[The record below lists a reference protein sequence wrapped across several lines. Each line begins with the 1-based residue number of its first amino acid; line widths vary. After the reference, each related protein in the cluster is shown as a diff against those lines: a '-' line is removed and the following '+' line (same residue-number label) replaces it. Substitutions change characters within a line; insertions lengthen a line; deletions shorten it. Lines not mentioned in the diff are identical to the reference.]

1 MHLSDNFSLTI
12 PTTRHCRSTP
22 KKRKSGKGKNDR
34 KTEEDQED
42 KKAKTGRKGRDG
54 RDIARRPDV
63 AYLFRLQRHNL
74 RSLTH
79 HPSTVIHYHQQALP
93 CRTPDRLSMSNQ
105 LTVKS
110 FHFDDENLETSLSL
124 EKKLC
129 RTNLICIV
137 ISFPS

>member
-79 HPSTVIHYHQQALP
+79 PIIQVQSFITTNKPCLAELP
-93 CRTPDRLSMSNQ
+93 IDCQCRI
-105 LTVKS
+105 
-110 FHFDDENLETSLSL
+110 NL
-124 EKKLC
+124 
-129 RTNLICIV
+129 R
-137 ISFPS
+137 